1 MKIEMIKGLLCV
13 VAIVLVFVMNYLE
26 NKYPSNWYDEIKYSI
41 HPQLRPKPAHTEEKS
56 PNPNTKALVMSIRE
70 NLPII
75 ICPKCKGSGEKI
87 QDVNK
92 MMMEAKC
99 AIWMNGH
106 TAGNAGCKDCKIV
119 DNKYEHCEKAKIAL
133 TKFVEEYEKAGP
145 EMSNAACPGC
155 MGSGSFNVRNDD
167 GTWMN
172 QEQYE
177 AWQVEL
183 ELKKRSKENGK

>member
-1 MKIEMIKGLLCV
+1 MNMKIEIIKGLLG
-13 VAIVLVFVMNYLE
+13 VAAITLLLAIGYLE
-26 NKYPSNWYDEIKYSI
+26 NKYPSNWYDEIKYRV
-41 HPQLRPKPAHTEEKS
+41 HPQLRPKPALTEEKS
-56 PNPNTKALVMSIRE
+56 PIIIE
-70 NLPII
+70 NRPII

-106 TAGNAGCKDCKIV
+106 TAGNAGCKDCKII
-119 DNKYEHCEKAKIAL
+119 DNKYEHCEKAKISL

-145 EMSNAACPGC
+145 EMSKAVCPGC
-155 MGSGSFNVRNDD
+155 MGGGGFSRRNKD

-177 AWQVEL
+177 AEF
-183 ELKKRSKENGK
+183 EEKKNKNEQEKDT

>member
-1 MKIEMIKGLLCV
+1 MNMKIEIIKGLVFAFAMTLLV
-13 VAIVLVFVMNYLE
+13 VSIYLE
-26 NKYPSNWYDEIKYSI
+26 NKYPSNWNLYDEIKYSI
-41 HPQLRPKPAHTEEKS
+41 HPQLRPKSAPTEEKS
-56 PNPNTKALVMSIRE
+56 PIIME
-70 NLPII
+70 NHPII

-106 TAGNAGCKDCKIV
+106 TAGNAGCKDCKII

-145 EMSNAACPGC
+145 EMSKAACPGC
-155 MGSGSFNVRNDD
+155 MGSGSFNVRNND

-177 AWQVEL
+177 VWQAEL
-183 ELKKRSKENGK
+183 EEKKKKNEQEKDF